1 MLFSRVKNLIKR
13 IRWDSN
19 PRYFI
24 NTIVFKTNALN
35 HSTTYSK
42 QKKGFEPSASIL
54 ARLHSTIE
62 LHLQGG
68 IYSLIGNLNDFNK
81 KYNSWDFVTL
91 LTIVISKEG
100 NLLKY

>member
-1 MLFSRVKNLIKR
+1 
-13 IRWDSN
+13 
-19 PRYFI
+19 
-24 NTIVFKTNALN
+24 
-35 HSTTYSK
+35 
-42 QKKGFEPSASIL
+42 
-54 ARLHSTIE
+54 
-62 LHLQGG
+62 LQGG